1 MAISRKVTWRS
12 ALVACAVTAGVVWDP
27 FGAKTQTLP
36 FNPLLGFAHNR
47 GEPLE
52 INSDLR
58 LDLCRCSLAAFPACE
73 SIGPVSRQRSR
84 LDVGGRHAN
93 LVIAEL

>member
-36 FNPLLGFAHNR
+36 FNPFSG
-47 GEPLE
+47 
-52 INSDLR
+52 
-58 LDLCRCSLAAFPACE
+58 SLTIAVNLWRSTAIFVLTYAGVPW
-73 SIGPVSRQRSR
+73 PHSR
-84 LDVGGRHAN
+84 LAN
-93 LVIAEL
+93 RSVRYRVSGAALMSRP